1 MKLDA
6 IDNIKVPI
14 KVVIGETRID
24 VKDLAKLAIGSVV
37 MLDSL
42 AGEPV
47 DVEASGSRI
56 ARAEVVVIDE
66 KFGVRITEILE
77 NEEE

>member
-14 KVVIGETRID
+14 KVVIGETQID
-24 VKDLAKLAIGSVV
+24 VKDLAQLSIGSIV

-47 DVEASGSRI
+47 DVEASGNRI

-77 NEEE
+77 NKEE